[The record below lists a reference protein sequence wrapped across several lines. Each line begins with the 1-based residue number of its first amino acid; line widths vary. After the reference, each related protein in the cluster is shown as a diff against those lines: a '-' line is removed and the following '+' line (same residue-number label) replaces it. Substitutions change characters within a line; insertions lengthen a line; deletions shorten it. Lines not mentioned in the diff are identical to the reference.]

1 MINTKKSVLLL
12 LSQGLQPFLPTKFLK
27 NKRLVGSWSVKL
39 LRTPL
44 YLPVQKKRNVDLTT
58 FLLTY
63 RHSPLLEK
71 CHFYRWSGR
80 TDTLSLELDFESSA
94 SAYSATP
101 A

>member
-1 MINTKKSVLLL
+1 MMCTVFGFDPIKVNWFDSKYTDQPWHTQKREFSL

-27 NKRLVGSWSVKL
+27 IARLVGSWSVKL

-44 YLPVQKKRNVDLTT
+44 YLPAQKKRNVDLTT

-71 CHFYRWSGR
+71 CHFYR
-80 TDTLSLELDFESSA
+80 
-94 SAYSATP
+94 
-101 A
+101 